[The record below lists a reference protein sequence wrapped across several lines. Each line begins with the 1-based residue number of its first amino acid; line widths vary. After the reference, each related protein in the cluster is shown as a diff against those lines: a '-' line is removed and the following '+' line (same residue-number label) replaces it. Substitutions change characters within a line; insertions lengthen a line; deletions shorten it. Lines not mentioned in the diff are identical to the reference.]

1 MKTMNATQVRNLLG
15 MFFLGTTSVLGAYI
29 ILFQETKLLPINAA
43 DADSAFKIIIP
54 TLVAQLSVAFKWIAN
69 PPKTD
74 FQIHLPSWAVLGPP
88 IAVSSILLFTI
99 VFLALDAGE
108 SVEGGRV
115 FKNVVTFCVSLLG
128 ASTIFVLSAVFS
140 ETNTHE
146 QKPNRIR
153 DEDETR

>member
-1 MKTMNATQVRNLLG
+1 MNTMNPTRVRNLLG

-69 PPKTD
+69 PPKKEY
-74 FQIHLPSWAVLGPP
+74 QIHLPQWAILGPP
-88 IAVSSILLFTI
+88 MAVVSILLLTI

-115 FKNVVTFCVSLLG
+115 FKNIVTFCVSLLG
-128 ASTIFVLSAVFS
+128 ASTIFVVSAVFG
-140 ETNTHE
+140 ETNTREREPHSTHNEHE
-146 QKPNRIR
+146 MR
-153 DEDETR
+153 